1 MAPGYPSE
9 RHSHRVALVRPI
21 LAVTLFVTVLGL
33 IGVVFVPTSG
43 RMVDISAIFLGLATW
58 LAPLLLIARSWNKKP
73 KSSLYGVG
81 LVIGIFAVTA
91 CLSAMGISLA
101 LLTLFLVQDARWA
114 WPALLTIAAFWL
126 LVGVLIGVGGLRS
139 RAA

>member
-1 MAPGYPSE
+1 
-9 RHSHRVALVRPI
+9 VALVRPI